1 MPVPFF
7 GPVVPSNEPYEK
19 AVKYTIPLKSRWDGD
34 ANNIRGL
41 HLRAFGFSAT
51 DKTLFSEGT
60 ATVDAGDTDFYIS
73 PYVRAP
79 LSHSLYQGV
88 SIVGG
93 TGSVK
98 VTPVS
103 QFKTFAV
110 AVRPTNTT
118 ASSTSIVSFGNGTVG
133 AGTIT
138 FTKNGATQYFYTVT
152 HSGLAGLYIN
162 GASVTSGA
170 TMYIPFP
177 VLIVADLTNLATDL
191 RFGNTYTGTGASQ
204 FIQFD
209 HVAMMT
215 KYTGV
220 TPTAFGLTDAQKYTN
235 LYYRKPQASD
245 FTDST
250 VQFGSASVIPNPESW
265 PVVSSS

>member
-7 GPVVPSNEPYEK
+7 GPAVPSNEPYEK

-41 HLRAFGFSAT
+41 HLRAFGFSTT

-118 ASSTSIVSFGNGTVG
+118 TSSVSTISFGNGTVG

-138 FTKNGATQYFYTVT
+138 FTKNASAYSYTVAYT
-152 HSGLAGLYIN
+152 GLAGLYIN
-162 GASVTSGA
+162 GVSIATST

-177 VLIVADLTNLATDL
+177 TLIVADLTTSAVDL
-191 RFGNTYTGTGASQ
+191 RFGNTYTGTGLPQ
-204 FIQFD
+204 LIQFD

-215 KYTGV
+215 KYVGV

-245 FTDST
+245 FADSA

>member
-1 MPVPFF
+1 MPVPYF
-7 GPVVPSNEPYEK
+7 GPAVPSNEPYGK
-19 AVKYTIPLKSRWDGD
+19 SVKYTIPLKSRWDGD
-34 ANNIRGL
+34 TNSIRGM

-51 DKTLFSEGT
+51 DKTLFSEGS
-60 ATVDAGDTDFYIS
+60 ATVDAGDTDFYVS

-79 LSHSLYQGV
+79 LSHSIYQGV

-98 VTPVS
+98 VTPTG

-110 AVRPTNTT
+110 AVRPTNSSG
-118 ASSTSIVSFGNGTVG
+118 ASTIAFGNGTTG

-138 FTKNGATQYFYTVT
+138 FTKTGGAYYYTVAFT
-152 HSGLAGLYIN
+152 GLAGLYVN
-162 GASVTSGA
+162 GASIATNTS
-170 TMYIPFP
+170 MYIPFP
-177 VLIVADLTNLATDL
+177 ILIVADLTNLATDL
-191 RFGNTYTGTGASQ
+191 RFGNTYTGTGAAETM
-204 FIQFD
+204 QFD

-220 TPTAFGLTDAQKYTN
+220 TPTAFGLTDAQKYTS

-245 FTDST
+245 FVDSSMQIGST
-250 VQFGSASVIPNPESW
+250 VMVPNPESW